1 MWTIKL
7 GLITAWLKLP
17 VQCHPMFETAD
28 GTGEMARRR
37 KWSWGSKGKIETIKL
52 MKPEIFCI
60 KLSPSWCGMKFIC
73 WINMPLLVSWIDNKI
88 WSSRPVEGG
97 SSSNANIPCTQKIQ
111 NCLFERYNIQIV
123 QHYQKKSQICPQ
135 TSHLLRSWRRYQFFL
150 HQSMRVP
157 ARKKTLTEFRD
168 LNIRIGWSALWQRD
182 VSRSLFRISSS
193 LKETIVM
200 AMTIV
205 VALLCTIWLSL

>member
-97 SSSNANIPCTQKIQ
+97 SSSNANIPRTQKSTIV
-111 NCLFERYNIQIV
+111 CFRLFRLFNII
-123 QHYQKKSQICPQ
+123 KKGTICPQ
-135 TSHLLRSWRRYQFFL
+135 HSHPLRSWRRYQVFL
-150 HQSMRVP
+150 HQSVRVP
-157 ARKKTLTEFRD
+157 ARKKR
-168 LNIRIGWSALWQRD
+168 WQNFETWILELGD
-182 VSRSLFRISSS
+182 QPFG
-193 LKETIVM
+193 KETF
-200 AMTIV
+200 
-205 VALLCTIWLSL
+205 SDPFSE

>member
-60 KLSPSWCGMKFIC
+60 KLSPSCCVKKLVC

-97 SSSNANIPCTQKIQ
+97 SSSNANIPCTQKIH

-123 QHYQKKSQICPQ
+123 QHYQKKSHICPQ
-135 TSHLLRSWRRYQFFL
+135 PSHLLQSWRRYQFFL

-157 ARKKTLTEFRD
+157 ARKKC
-168 LNIRIGWSALWQRD
+168 WQNFETWILELGD
-182 VSRSLFRISSS
+182 QPFG
-193 LKETIVM
+193 KETFPDPF
-200 AMTIV
+200 
-205 VALLCTIWLSL
+205 SE